1 MTFPKKESVR
11 CWNREFDRRL
21 LLTMRQT
28 IKLLALAGTLL
39 IFAAPALA
47 QTKECTVEYKAAT
60 YKKWYDN
67 RRDHQDIAFQA
78 AEDYVATCPVDDGPY
93 AGAIKK
99 FHTAYKEATNA
110 ALTKKQ
116 FEEAYT
122 KKNYA
127 EQIRLGKQILAVE
140 PDNSAVYIIM
150 GLAGLGDTAQ
160 LNESSQY
167 AKKAIEMIEAGKP
180 FLPFATKDQ
189 PLAYLNQEIGK
200 AVLKSAPADAIPYFL
215 KTARLESEQK
225 KNPQLYLDLA
235 NAYGE
240 GPIATLSDEYKAKH
254 TIESPESKLAI
265 ENLNQFIDR
274 QIDALARATALT
286 TNPAGK
292 KALMDLLT
300 VLYKDRNKSD
310 AGLNELLAKVL
321 STPIPD
327 IPTLLTLPTPPPSPT
342 PSPATEA
349 APTGTTASPK
359 PAPSP
364 TPATKKPPR

>member
-1 MTFPKKESVR
+1 
-11 CWNREFDRRL
+11 
-21 LLTMRQT
+21 MRQT
-28 IKLLALAGTLL
+28 IKLLALAGALL

-47 QTKECTVEYKAAT
+47 QTKECTDEFKTAT

-67 RRDHQDIAFQA
+67 RKDHQDIAFQA
-78 AEDYVATCPVDDGPY
+78 TEEWIATCPNEEGPY
-93 AGAIKK
+93 GVALKK
-99 FHTAYKEATNA
+99 FNAAYKAATGA
-110 ALTKKQ
+110 ETIKKQ
-116 FEEAYT
+116 FEEAYL

-127 EQIRLGKQILAVE
+127 EQIRLGKQVIASE

-150 GLAGLGDTAQ
+150 GLAGLGDAAQ
-160 LNESSQY
+160 LSESSQY
-167 AKKAIEMIEAGKP
+167 AKKAIEMLEAGKP
-180 FLPFATKDQ
+180 FLPLATKDQ
-189 PLAYLNQEIGK
+189 ALAYLNNVLGK
-200 AVLKSAPADAIPYFL
+200 AALKTAPADAIPYFL
-215 KTARLESEQK
+215 KAARLESELK

-300 VLYKDRNKSD
+300 VLYKDRNKSET
-310 AGLNELLAKVL
+310 GLNELLAKVL
-321 STPIPD
+321 SAPIPD
-327 IPTLLTLPTPPPSPT
+327 IPTPLTLPTPAATPTPTPTATPTTTPTATPTPSPT
-342 PSPATEA
+342 PAKAA
-349 APTGTTASPK
+349 APSVTTASPK

-364 TPATKKPPR
+364 TPPPKKPPR